1 MPLDNLAERPE
12 TLPELAA
19 NKALDAVAKYL
30 REHGRQAVQVLVLV
44 EMSGKRGEEVTGAT
58 AMGGSRRT
66 QEDPNLEVLHALL
79 THARLL
85 LNQMDG
91 PPVTPELLAELLTL

>member
-1 MPLDNLAERPE
+1 MPLDRLTGRPE

-19 NKALDAVAKYL
+19 NKALDAASDYL
-30 REHGRQAVQVLVLV
+30 RSHGRHNVQTIVLV
-44 EMSGKRGEEVTGAT
+44 EMSGERGREVTGAT
-58 AMGGSRRT
+58 AMGGTRRT

-85 LNQMDG
+85 LQRMDG
-91 PPVTPELLAELLTL
+91 PPVTPELIAELLSL